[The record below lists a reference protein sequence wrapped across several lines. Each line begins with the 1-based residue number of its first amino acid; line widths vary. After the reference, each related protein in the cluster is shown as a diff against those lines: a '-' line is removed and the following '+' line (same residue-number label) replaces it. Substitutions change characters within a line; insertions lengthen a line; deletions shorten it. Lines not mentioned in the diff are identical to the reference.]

1 MKVFNVFIG
10 FFCFLMLIPFSG
22 TAQIKKIKKKEFV
35 KKYKEFL
42 EKDSKLESF
51 SYYQSLERKG
61 NEFIHKTFNPDKRIL
76 THYKTYSDSK
86 MENLNGRY
94 QEWYDNGHLWEEGRY
109 KNNEKDGKWS
119 TYSYD
124 SGKVKEYGHFKNGK
138 EEGTWFSLDDQGRI
152 TSEYNY
158 LSGELEGDYLRY
170 DSLGNV
176 VQKIIYQAG
185 DEIENEIF
193 DSTYTNSEL
202 KDVEVLPFL
211 KTCAD
216 LAGDER
222 KQCSDNKYLHFI
234 YGNINYPQSAR
245 RRDIEGKAI
254 IRFVITK
261 EGKVDEVTPLRG
273 VCQAIE
279 KECIRIINSSPEWS
293 PETVNDQP
301 VNVYFNMP
309 VNFRLE

>member
-1 MKVFNVFIG
+1 M
-10 FFCFLMLIPFSG
+10 
-22 TAQIKKIKKKEFV
+22 
-35 KKYKEFL
+35 

-61 NEFIHKTFNPDKRIL
+61 DEFIYKTFNPDKRIL
-76 THYKTYSDSK
+76 THYKTYSDAK
-86 MENLNGRY
+86 MKNLNGRY
-94 QEWYDNGHLWEEGRY
+94 QEWYDNGHLWEEGKY
-109 KNNEKDGKWS
+109 KNNEKEGKWS
-119 TYSYD
+119 TYGYD

-222 KQCSDNKYLHFI
+222 KQCSDNKYLHFE
-234 YGNINYPQSAR
+234 INTSPKKSLA
-245 RRDIEGKAI
+245 GKIPKPASLFLPLLPVPALQKSLSI
-254 IRFVITK
+254 PAANGS
-261 EGKVDEVTPLRG
+261 GK
-273 VCQAIE
+273 
-279 KECIRIINSSPEWS
+279 SSL
-293 PETVNDQP
+293 NGR
-301 VNVYFNMP
+301 N
-309 VNFRLE
+309 